1 MLRSRSRLSTALQ
14 IAIILAPFLAMP
26 LAGWLGRRPRG
37 ALWLAA
43 VPAAL
48 SGYFMYT
55 FAVVSR
61 DGPFSVAARWA
72 PALDLSLAFRFDGLG
87 LLFAVLITA
96 VGALIVIYGG
106 TYLESHPNAARFHVV
121 LFAFMG
127 SMLGVVLSD
136 NVILLFVFWELTGFT
151 SYLLIGFEHDRAD
164 ARRAATQALIV
175 TGGGGLALLAAG
187 ILVVDAAGT
196 PLLSELVRTGGLAG
210 HPLHAGIVGL
220 ALVAAFTKSAQFPFH
235 FWLPNAMQAPTPVSA
250 YLHSATMVK
259 AGVYLV
265 ARMTPILGGAP
276 IWTLTIAVIA
286 TLTMVIGAVRG
297 LLETDL
303 KRVLAY
309 STISALGILMLL
321 FGIGSPH
328 AVAAGLA
335 YLLAHACYKG
345 TLFLVAGAVEHETGT
360 RDAATLRGLRRTMP
374 WTAAAAA
381 LAAGSMAG
389 IPLFF
394 GFIAKEQFYDSV
406 GTSALPGAWND
417 ILIGLAVAASM
428 CLGAAGFIAGIAPF
442 RGRPTGPPAA
452 HDAPA
457 LLWIAPLLLGA
468 LGLALGIVPGFAAG
482 PVALATAA
490 VTGAV
495 PTVTFVLWHGLTT
508 TLVLSMLTLAGS
520 MALFALRVRL
530 WRLTW
535 PASLHAERLYSLI
548 VSVLDISSRRLAP
561 ALQSASLRAYV
572 LTVVGAAIA
581 LVALALTAD
590 GALPPP
596 RRWTPVPFH
605 EGLLAALIVAGAL
618 SAAFART
625 RMAAV
630 LSLGTVG
637 YGVAVLYALLGAPDL
652 AMTQF
657 AVETLTVVIFVLVFY
672 RLRGF
677 GDLSSR
683 LIKTRDALVASVA
696 GALVTI
702 LVLFVGSSG
711 TTSRLADYFADAAPR
726 LAHGRN
732 VVNVIL
738 VDFRGFDTLG
748 ETTVLVTVAVGV
760 RALLLIGR
768 ERRP

>member
-1 MLRSRSRLSTALQ
+1 MPSPALD
-14 IAIILAPFLAMP
+14 IAVILAPFLALP
-26 LAGWLGRRPRG
+26 LAGLLGGRRVG
-37 ALWLAA
+37 SLLLAA

-48 SGYFMYT
+48 TGYFAYNVL
-55 FAVVSR
+55 VVSR
-61 DGPFSVAARWA
+61 DGPFNVTASWA
-72 PALDLSLAFRFDGLG
+72 PALNLSLSFRFDGLS
-87 LLFAVLITA
+87 LLFAGLITA
-96 VGALIVIYGG
+96 VGTLIVIYGR
-106 TYLESHPNAARFHVV
+106 TYLELHPHVARFHVA

-127 SMLGVVLSD
+127 SMLGLVLSD

-151 SYLLIGFEHDRAD
+151 SFLLIGFEHDRLA

-187 ILVVDAAGT
+187 ILVVQAAGT
-196 PLLSELVRTGGLAG
+196 PLLSDLMNSGGLVG
-210 HPLHAGIVGL
+210 HPLHVGIVVL
-220 ALVAAFTKSAQFPFH
+220 VLVAAFTKSAQFPFH

-276 IWTLTIAVIA
+276 IWTGTITVIA
-286 TLTMVIGAVRG
+286 TLTMVIGAIRA

-321 FGIGSPH
+321 FGMGSPQ
-328 AVAAGLA
+328 AVTAGLV

-345 TLFLVAGAVEHETGT
+345 ALFLVAGAVEHETGT
-360 RDAATLRGLRRTMP
+360 RDVASLGGLRRIMP
-374 WTAAAAA
+374 RTAAGAA

-389 IPLFF
+389 IFPFS
-394 GFIAKEQFYDSV
+394 GFIAKEQFYESV
-406 GTSALPGAWND
+406 RMSALPGVWSG
-417 ILIGLAVAASM
+417 ILIALAVGASM
-428 CLGAAGFIAGIAPF
+428 CLGAAGFIAGLAPF
-442 RGRPTGPPAA
+442 HGRSVATRAS

-457 LLWIAPLLLGA
+457 PLWLGPVILGA
-468 LGLALGIVPGFAAG
+468 LGLILGVLPALAAG
-482 PVALATAA
+482 PVALAAA
-490 VTGAV
+490 SVTGAV
-495 PTVTFVLWHGLTT
+495 STVTFVLWHGFNT
-508 TLVLSMLTLAGS
+508 TLVLSMLTLAG
-520 MALFALRVRL
+520 AVGLFAVRSRL
-530 WRLTW
+530 WRLSW
-535 PASLHAERLYSLI
+535 PAALHAEGLYSFT
-548 VSVLDISSRRLAP
+548 VATLDTLSRRIAP
-561 ALQSASLRAYV
+561 ALQSASLRSYV
-572 LTVVGAAIA
+572 LTVVTSAIA
-581 LVALALTAD
+581 LVTLALAAD

-596 RRWTPVPFH
+596 RRWTPVPFY
-605 EGLLAALIVAGAL
+605 EGLLGILIVAGAL
-618 SAAFART
+618 TAAFAPT
-625 RMAAV
+625 RMTAV

-672 RLRGF
+672 QLRGF

-683 LIKTRDALVASVA
+683 LTKTRDAIVAAAA
-696 GALVTI
+696 GTLVTT
-702 LVLFVGSSG
+702 LVLFVGASG

-726 LAHGRN
+726 LAHGLN
-732 VVNVIL
+732 IVNVIL

-748 ETTVLVTVAVGV
+748 EITVLVTVAIGV

-768 ERRP
+768 EPRQ

>member
-1 MLRSRSRLSTALQ
+1 VPSAALH
-14 IAIILAPFLAMP
+14 IAVILAPFLALP
-26 LAGWLGRRPRG
+26 LAGWLGGRG
-37 ALWLAA
+37 GGSRLLAA

-48 SGYFMYT
+48 TGYFAYT
-55 FAVVSR
+55 FFVVGR
-61 DGPFSVAARWA
+61 DGPFSVTASWA
-72 PALDLSLAFRFDGLG
+72 PALNLSLSFRFDGLS
-87 LLFAVLITA
+87 LLFAILITA
-96 VGALIVIYGG
+96 VGTLIVIYA
-106 TYLESHPNAARFHVV
+106 TKYLEHHPSVARFHIA

-127 SMLGVVLSD
+127 SMLGLVLSD
-136 NVILLFVFWELTGFT
+136 NVLLLFVFWELTGFT
-151 SYLLIGFEHDRAD
+151 SFLLIGFEHDRPA
-164 ARRAATQALIV
+164 ARFAATQALIV

-187 ILVVDAAGT
+187 ILVVEAAGT
-196 PLLSELVRTGGLAG
+196 PLLSDVMNSGGLIG
-210 HPLHAGIVGL
+210 HPLHRGIVV
-220 ALVAAFTKSAQFPFH
+220 LVLLAAFTKSAQFPFH

-276 IWTLTIAVIA
+276 IWIVTITVIA
-286 TLTMVIGAVRG
+286 TLTMVIGAIRA

-309 STISALGILMLL
+309 STIGALGILMLL
-321 FGIGSPH
+321 FGMGSAQ
-328 AVAAGLA
+328 AVTAGFA
-335 YLLAHACYKG
+335 YLIAHACYKG
-345 TLFLVAGAVEHETGT
+345 ALFLVAGAVEHETGT
-360 RDAATLRGLRRTMP
+360 RDVASLGGLRRIMP
-374 WTAAAAA
+374 RTAIGAA

-389 IPLFF
+389 IPLFA
-394 GFIAKEQFYDSV
+394 GFIAKEQFYESVRMSTLPGVWSGVLVAFAV
-406 GTSALPGAWND
+406 GTS
-417 ILIGLAVAASM
+417 I

-442 RGRPTGPPAA
+442 RGRSMTTPAS

-457 LLWIAPLLLGA
+457 SLWLGPLILGA
-468 LGLALGIVPGFAAG
+468 LGLILGVLPALAAG
-482 PVALATAA
+482 PVVIAA
-490 VTGAV
+490 ASVTGAV
-495 PTVTFVLWHGLTT
+495 STVRFVLWHGFNTT
-508 TLVLSMLTLAGS
+508 FVLSMLTLAG
-520 MALFALRVRL
+520 AVGLFALRSRL
-530 WRLTW
+530 WRLSW
-535 PASLHAERLYSLI
+535 PAALHAEHWYSFT
-548 VSVLDISSRRLAP
+548 VATLDTLSRRIAP
-561 ALQSASLRAYV
+561 ALQSASLRSYV
-572 LTVVGAAIA
+572 LTVVTTAIA
-581 LVALALTAD
+581 LVTLALGAD

-596 RRWTPVPFH
+596 RRLTPVAFH

-618 SAAFART
+618 TAAFART

-683 LIKTRDALVASVA
+683 LIKMRDAIVAAAA
-696 GALVTI
+696 GVLVTT
-702 LVLFVGSSG
+702 LVLFIGASG

-726 LAHGRN
+726 LAHGLN
-732 VVNVIL
+732 IVNVIL

-748 ETTVLVTVAVGV
+748 ETTVLVTVAIGV

-768 ERRP
+768 ERRR